1 MEELIEKK
9 IYQGESLKIIKGENY
24 KIVVSQ
30 PREIQIL
37 SATDDGNEK
46 NDLKITVKSEDK
58 FKRYLYK
65 EKGIELT
72 PEVAL
77 PKNKKFSIII
87 PKSAPEPVI
96 NLFPY
101 KKKSNI
107 QFPLKN
113 FINTSNDD
121 PVRMFV
127 LEPNVFKNTAPLQFD
142 EDISYLD
149 GLNFRPVD
157 DDDETVLFSQQLE
170 NNINVAD
177 GAVDIDNL
185 DENVCKE
192 IMIQLLGKDYEKQL
206 DETKVSL
213 KEKNEFWSIK
223 RGISTSATTGRTLWN
238 HRRILHDFGFKGKFY
253 IKTVKGKQYV
263 IFRGYSG
270 LRKWYTGTRYR
281 ATNPKVVNLG
291 SVGKLKSGLKGN
303 AVTILIVGA
312 IDVVEWML
320 DDSENKQVEDLCV
333 TLGMDILK
341 TVIGSIITAGIVAAV
356 LGAVVLLAG
365 CTAPVWGV
373 IIGGAFLSVGV
384 GSALDII
391 DNKIGVTNYLKNHES
406 DAGSFLGD
414 NWNLL
419 LESIGRMYYQLEK
432 SIENMY
438 MTGIEFK
445 Y

>member
-1 MEELIEKK
+1 
-9 IYQGESLKIIKGENY
+9 
-24 KIVVSQ
+24 
-30 PREIQIL
+30 
-37 SATDDGNEK
+37 
-46 NDLKITVKSEDK
+46 
-58 FKRYLYK
+58 
-65 EKGIELT
+65 
-72 PEVAL
+72 VAL

-365 CTAPVWGV
+365 CTAPVWAV